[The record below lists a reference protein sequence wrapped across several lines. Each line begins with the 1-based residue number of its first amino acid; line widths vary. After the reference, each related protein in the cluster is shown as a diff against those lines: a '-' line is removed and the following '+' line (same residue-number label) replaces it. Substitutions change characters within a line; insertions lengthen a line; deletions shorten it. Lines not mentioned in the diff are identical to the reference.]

1 MEEITTL
8 NPNAKLRESNRLL
21 REMIADQTNKMQLD
35 IILSVIAL
43 APEDAQEFYEYK
55 IPLAEFC
62 RLVNPANPWK
72 KEVKEDVEKAVGK
85 IMGCFFWIRSETKA
99 RAYHFVETALIDYE
113 KEIVSFKISNE
124 VAGFYLTIKDNP
136 TIYALKDMMS
146 MHTMFQANVFG
157 WCMANSGFKNE
168 VMISIEEAKL
178 AFNGETP
185 IKTKRFIDK
194 LGDAVSTI
202 NKKTP
207 LEVDF
212 EPVRAGR
219 NITAL
224 KFWIK
229 NNYHKT
235 HERTDAEKRA
245 DAKKTKKLVEK
256 YEEVCKERDELAGDL
271 LLANLRLAG
280 QDDIAD
286 ILENKN

>member
-1 MEEITTL
+1 MNELTKL
-8 NPNAKLRESNRLL
+8 NPDAKIVESNKLL
-21 REMIADQTNKMQLD
+21 REMVANRTNKMQLD
-35 IILSVIAL
+35 IILAVIAL
-43 APEDAQEFYEYK
+43 APEDADGFLEYQ
-55 IPLAEFC
+55 ISIDEFC
-62 RLVNPANPWK
+62 RLINAKNPHK
-72 KEVKEDVEKAVGK
+72 YRDEVKAAIGD
-85 IMGCFFWIRSETKA
+85 IMGCFFWVKSEGEET
-99 RAYHFVETALIDYE
+99 AYHFVETATISDD
-113 KEIVSFKISNE
+113 KKIVKFQISNK
-124 VAGFYLTIKDNP
+124 VAKFFLDIKDSA
-136 TIYALKDMMS
+136 TIYALRDLLS
-146 MHTMFQANVFG
+146 MHTLFQANVFS
-157 WCMANSGFKNE
+157 WCQAKCNFNNE
-168 VMISIEEAKL
+168 ILLSIEDAKL
-178 AFNGETP
+178 LFNGKKPIET
-185 IKTKRFIDK
+185 KYLLRK
-194 LGDAVSTI
+194 LDDAVALI
-202 NKKTP
+202 NEKTP